1 MLATAVASLARII
14 LPQRDLSKFL
24 TFATFKARLLW
35 HQLWSRLTCWARW
48 TFRWWPAQ
56 TAPWWWGSEI
66 QTPRSLFLWTWGCP
80 QCTAWNV
87 AVKRETGGV
96 SVRSCMCVLRPG
108 LMGLCSDWVGVG
120 GSCQTLAS
128 FQLCMQS
135 IHRNLNSLSM
145 PVCCWDHQT
154 LLHQIA
160 ANEKDAQRRGKQYNR
175 KHTAHVLLGQE
186 KLFYNSPADRKTLVG
201 PPHQTGTTMWL
212 HSLCPDPHILQ
223 DNTDIHLYLYTQTRD
238 AVSYLWDKTRYW

>member
-1 MLATAVASLARII
+1 MFATAVAFLARIV
-14 LPQRDLSKFL
+14 LPQRELRLVEWQRRFL
-24 TFATFKARLLW
+24 WVNFWRLLW

-56 TAPWWWGSEI
+56 TAPWLWGSEI

-96 SVRSCMCVLRPG
+96 SVRSCIVLRPG
-108 LMGLCSDWVGVG
+108 LMGLCSDWVG

-160 ANEKDAQRRGKQYNR
+160 ANEKDA
-175 KHTAHVLLGQE
+175 
-186 KLFYNSPADRKTLVG
+186 
-201 PPHQTGTTMWL
+201 
-212 HSLCPDPHILQ
+212 
-223 DNTDIHLYLYTQTRD
+223 
-238 AVSYLWDKTRYW
+238 